1 MTAGPDQP
9 EEVAMT
15 DSTGQPPAVRC
26 GACGAAPAAPETAED
41 EAAEPI
47 THCEWCGAEY
57 PTPSGK

>member
-15 DSTGQPPAVRC
+15 DSTGQAAERC
-26 GACGAAPAAPETAED
+26 GECGASPAPPEPAEG

-57 PTPSGK
+57 PTPSEK

>member
-26 GACGAAPAAPETAED
+26 GECGAPPSAPEGAGD
-41 EAAEPI
+41 EVAEPV

-57 PTPSGK
+57 PLPSEK